1 MWNLPLARRDLAE
14 LVYAICLLLGG
25 MESGQ
30 SGMVDYRDVPVT
42 TRPIQP
48 LYGPG
53 FKARSMSTGLEG
65 EVTG

>member
-1 MWNLPLARRDLAE
+1 MESATRAQDHAE
-14 LVYAICLLLGG
+14 LVYAICLLLAG

-42 TRPIQP
+42 TSPVQP

-53 FKARSMSTGLEG
+53 FKARLMKLDLKG
-65 EVTG
+65 EVN